1 MNLGWP
7 ELLLIFGIVVLI
19 FGAKR
24 LPEFGRSIGEAIQ
37 EFQRSLKGNSAKDSD
52 HDELPPKQDSQ

>member
-7 ELLLIFGIVVLI
+7 ELLLIFGIIVLI

-24 LPEFGRSIGEAIQ
+24 LPEFGRAIGETMQ
-37 EFQRSLKGNSAKDSD
+37 EFQRSIKGESKKDSKQEESSSK
-52 HDELPPKQDSQ
+52 DE